1 MTVPAT
7 AAILSIGDELAI
19 GQALDTNSMWI
30 AERLTERGIRVI
42 EHRTVA
48 DDFAA
53 LTGAFRDLAAR
64 VCLVVATGGLG
75 PTADDLTR
83 QALADAI
90 GDRLVEDP
98 GALARLEE
106 IEHARGRTLTAA
118 RRTQALRPT
127 SARCI
132 ANPVGTAPGI
142 AARIGACAVWCLPGP
157 PREMHPMFTAAVLPT
172 LDIPGARVIRT
183 RLLRTFGLPES
194 DLASRLGDL
203 MARDRNPLVGTTASG
218 GIVTIRIRAEGDA
231 MWADRAIADTERLAR
246 AAAEPFVF
254 GDGDAALASAALALL
269 RTRGETV
276 VVAESCT
283 AGLLGAML
291 GAIPGAS
298 DCFLGGWIT
307 YANAMKSRALGVP
320 DAQLAGPPGA
330 VSVETASA
338 MARGAL
344 AAAPGAHHALAV
356 TGIAGPSGGTPDKP
370 VGTVC
375 IARASGAEV
384 DVRRFL
390 IAGDRD
396 DVRERSAVTAL
407 GMLWHHLAHG
417 HTPRLLW
424 QVGP

>member
-1 MTVPAT
+1 MTAHAT
-7 AAILSIGDELAI
+7 AAILSIGDEIAI
-19 GQALDTNSMWI
+19 GQSLDTNSMRI
-30 AERLTERGIRVI
+30 AERLTDRGIRVL

-48 DDFAA
+48 DDLAA
-53 LTGAFRDLAAR
+53 LTEAFRDLAAR
-64 VCLVVATGGLG
+64 ATVLIATGGLG

-83 QALADAI
+83 RALADAL
-90 GDRLVEDP
+90 GEPLVEDA
-98 GALARLEE
+98 GALARLED
-106 IEHARGRTLTAA
+106 IERTRGRTLTAA
-118 RRTQALRPT
+118 RRTQALRPA
-127 SARCI
+127 SARCLP
-132 ANPVGTAPGI
+132 NPNGTAPGI
-142 AARIGACAVWCLPGP
+142 AAHIGACAVWCLPGP
-157 PREMHPMFTAAVLPT
+157 PREMHPMFEAAVLPA

-194 DLASRLGDL
+194 DLASRLGGL
-203 MARDRNPLVGTTASG
+203 MNRDRNPLVGTTASG
-218 GIVTIRIRAEGDA
+218 GIVTIRIRAEGESD
-231 MWADRAIADTERLAR
+231 WADRAADDAERLAR

-254 GDGDAALASAALALL
+254 GEGDATLAAATLALL
-269 RTRGETV
+269 RARGETV

-291 GAIPGAS
+291 GSIPGAS

-307 YANAMKSRALGVP
+307 YANAMKSRELGVP
-320 DAQLAGPPGA
+320 DATLSGPPGA
-330 VSVETASA
+330 VSAETAGA

-375 IARASGAEV
+375 IARASALDL

-396 DVRERSAVTAL
+396 DIRERSAVTAL

-424 QVGP
+424 QISP